1 MPVLSIAAL
10 TAIFRDLY
18 IFSIVINLE
27 IQDNQGTKLEEKT
40 RHGHLES
47 PSYIYRH
54 SLETACMYVPLYSN
68 VILLNILYLT
78 SSFFELMLE

>member
-47 PSYIYRH
+47 PSYIY
-54 SLETACMYVPLYSN
+54 V
-68 VILLNILYLT
+68 
-78 SSFFELMLE
+78 